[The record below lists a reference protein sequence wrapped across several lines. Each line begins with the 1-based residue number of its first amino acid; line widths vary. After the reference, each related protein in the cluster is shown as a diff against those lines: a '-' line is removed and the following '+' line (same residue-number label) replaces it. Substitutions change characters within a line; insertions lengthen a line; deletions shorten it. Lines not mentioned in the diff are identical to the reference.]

1 MNGIRLRAIA
11 LRGAFKQLGRMPL
24 SSLLNTLVIGIAVS
38 FPLGLYTLLI
48 NIEDLFGQ
56 LPQQNQITLYL
67 KPAATPTDIM
77 QVEQLLQKQP
87 GVTAF
92 RLIDRNQALASMKQS
107 SVGAVLDVLPE
118 NPLPDAFVL
127 QPASSDPQV
136 LQHLVASMQSWPQI
150 ESIQHDSDW
159 AKRLAALLL
168 FGQQMT
174 ILLASALAIALVV
187 IVGNAI
193 RMQVL
198 TRRDE
203 IEVSRLIGATDTF
216 IRRPFT
222 YFGLLQGIFGAAF
235 GLACVMLGMHLIEP
249 NVSQVA
255 ALYAAN
261 FTLRLPDTGALLGIV
276 GTTALLC
283 WLGALLAVNRQLR
296 ELDQ

>member
-1 MNGIRLRAIA
+1 MSGIRLRAIA
-11 LRGAFKQLGRMPL
+11 LRNAFKQLGRMPL

-48 NIEDLFGQ
+48 NIEDLFGR
-56 LPQQNQITLYL
+56 LPQQNQITVYL
-67 KPAATPTDIM
+67 KPAASSTDIR

-87 GVTAF
+87 GVTGF
-92 RLIDRNQALASMKQS
+92 QLIDRNQALASMKQS
-107 SVGAVLDVLPE
+107 SVGAILDALPE

-127 QPASSDPQV
+127 QPSVSDPQE
-136 LQHLVASMQSWPQI
+136 LQQLIATMQSWPQV

-159 AKRLAALLL
+159 AKRLAALLA

-174 ILLASALAIALVV
+174 VLLASALAIALVV

-222 YFGLLQGIFGAAF
+222 YFGVLQGIFGAAF
-235 GLACVMLGMHLIEP
+235 GLTCVTLGMQLIEP
-249 NVSQVA
+249 NVNQVA
-255 ALYAAN
+255 ELYAAN
-261 FTLRLPDTGALLGIV
+261 FTLRLPDTGALFAVVGI
-276 GTTALLC
+276 TALLC
-283 WLGALLAVNRQLR
+283 WFGALLAVNRQLR